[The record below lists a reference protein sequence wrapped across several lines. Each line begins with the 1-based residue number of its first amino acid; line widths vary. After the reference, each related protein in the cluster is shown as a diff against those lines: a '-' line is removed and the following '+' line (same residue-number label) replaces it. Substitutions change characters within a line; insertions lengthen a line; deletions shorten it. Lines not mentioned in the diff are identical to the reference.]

1 MRFRGR
7 HRKTT
12 FGENG
17 KNKTIVR
24 RDSEHR
30 IVTPQSKS
38 AALRPADFTQGVP
51 PYDPEKLAK
60 EMIILNRESNEKVR
74 IRVRLTE
81 EENQKLEHDSALCG
95 LSQSEYVRQLCR
107 GIRPKPKPP
116 EVFWQMMSELYQIHS
131 ALRECGKYEP
141 SAFGICTEIEQLVL
155 DLQEV
160 I

>member
-1 MRFRGR
+1 MTVRIGYDLAKTSPIESEQGNAAVRFRGR
-7 HRKTT
+7 DRKTT

-24 RDSEHR
+24 WDSEHR

-60 EMIILNRESNEKVR
+60 E
-74 IRVRLTE
+74 
-81 EENQKLEHDSALCG
+81 
-95 LSQSEYVRQLCR
+95 
-107 GIRPKPKPP
+107 
-116 EVFWQMMSELYQIHS
+116 QMMSELYQIHS